1 MKNNKKHFLL
11 IGLLALILLINI
23 DIVKA
28 ASPSFECGGSIKL
41 PLALAKFSS
50 NLYNAVK
57 VLVPIILIIMSLVEL
72 LKNVMSGDDGEIK
85 KVNKRIINRFIA
97 GISIFLIM
105 TIVSFTFSAVGF
117 GESLSCINWFI
128 NGEAKVDYTN
138 NLVNCSTKEQSE
150 CDKYDRCEWTHNA
163 SCSSSKGCCMDN
175 YDSKDIECETLSI
188 SNCSKFTSCKVTGSG
203 SSSPTCTKK

>member
-1 MKNNKKHFLL
+1 M
-11 IGLLALILLINI
+11 
-23 DIVKA
+23 
-28 ASPSFECGGSIKL
+28 SIYC
-41 PLALAKFSS
+41 F
-50 NLYNAVK
+50 
-57 VLVPIILIIMSLVEL
+57 
-72 LKNVMSGDDGEIK
+72 
-85 KVNKRIINRFIA
+85 
-97 GISIFLIM
+97 
-105 TIVSFTFSAVGF
+105 
-117 GESLSCINWFI
+117 
-128 NGEAKVDYTN
+128 YTN